1 MGWTMFLFRTSV
13 SLYSVANSFIL
24 GLFVAPQ
31 FVGYFAGAEK
41 MIKAL
46 LQLFTPVTQTL
57 YPRVSHLVQH
67 DRNRAARL
75 ARFGAVILSAE
86 GVALGT
92 ITFIFA
98 PLAVRLVLGA
108 AFLPAVPVLRVLS
121 FLLPLIGLNTA
132 VGPQWMLPLGMDRIF
147 VRIILV
153 AGLINIGLASV
164 LARPYAGLGM
174 AMAVVSAELF
184 IGVQVNLVLHRRHL
198 HPLAY
203 TGRISN
209 KIQGS
214 WTLTEATEL
223 SAPACGSA
231 DKLL

>member
-1 MGWTMFLFRTSV
+1 
-13 SLYSVANSFIL
+13 
-24 GLFVAPQ
+24 
-31 FVGYFAGAEK
+31 
-41 MIKAL
+41 
-46 LQLFTPVTQTL
+46 
-57 YPRVSHLVQH
+57 
-67 DRNRAARL
+67 
-75 ARFGAVILSAE
+75 
-86 GVALGT
+86 
-92 ITFIFA
+92 
-98 PLAVRLVLGA
+98 
-108 AFLPAVPVLRVLS
+108 
-121 FLLPLIGLNTA
+121 LIGLNTA